1 MSTRMLI
8 LDDEPLFRETLA
20 EVFSGRGFLVSMASS
35 LAAARQLLHRMPFD
49 IVLLDNKLPDGGG
62 LALVPELL
70 RSNDAVKILL
80 LTAFPSYENAVQAL
94 KSGIHDYLSKPVEI
108 EEVILTVER
117 LLHTTALEKVEE
129 VHRFQLHQ
137 ESRTALLVGAGAR
150 FADIHHLIERAAAT
164 EARVLITGETGT
176 GKSLVAKTIH
186 YASRLAEKP
195 FISLNCAALPESLIE
210 AELFGVEKGAFTGAT
225 ATRKGLF
232 ELADGGTLFL
242 DEIAEMPLA
251 LQAKLL
257 GVLEEQTI
265 RRLGSEV
272 QRTVSVRILAATNVD
287 PEKAVASGTFR
298 RDLYYR
304 LNVIHIHLPPLR
316 ERLDDLPALCRH
328 FVTTLAPGRVV
339 DIPGEEIARLAEYTF
354 PGNVRE
360 LRNLIERSLILHEGQ
375 YIFPSR
381 LLFSPSHT
389 PQSPAE
395 APRLRLAD
403 VERQHILSMFERC
416 GRNLTATA
424 QALDISLSTL
434 RRKLTEYGVR
444 TPATAAPP
452 SNLEAPL
459 SK

>member
-1 MSTRMLI
+1 MSKRMLI
-8 LDDEPLFRETLA
+8 LDDEPFFRETLA
-20 EVFSGRGFLVSMASS
+20 DVFSERGFTVSIASS
-35 LAAARQLLHRMPFD
+35 LATAQQLVRRMPFD

-62 LALVPELL
+62 LTLVPQLIQ
-70 RSNDAVKILL
+70 SNDAVKILL

-94 KSGIHDYLSKPVEI
+94 KSGIHDYLSKPVEV

-129 VHRFQLHQ
+129 VHRFQSRQ
-137 ESRTALLVGAGAR
+137 ESKTALLVGAGGR
-150 FADIHHLIERAAAT
+150 FADIHRLIERAAAT
-164 EARVLITGETGT
+164 DARVLITGETGT

-195 FISLNCAALPESLIE
+195 FISVNCAALPESLIE

-242 DEIAEMPLA
+242 DEITELPLA
-251 LQAKLL
+251 LQSKLL

-272 QRTVSVRILAATNVD
+272 QRTIAVRVLSATNVD
-287 PEKAVASGTFR
+287 PEKAIAAGTFR

-304 LNVIHIHLPPLR
+304 LNVIQIHLPPLR

-328 FVTTLAPGRVV
+328 FITTLAPGRTVTLP
-339 DIPGEEIARLAEYTF
+339 DEEIARLAEYAF
-354 PGNVRE
+354 PGNIRE
-360 LRNLIERSLILHEGQ
+360 LRNLIERSLILHDGPC
-375 YIFPSR
+375 IFPSR
-381 LLFSPSHT
+381 LLFSPSDVAS
-389 PQSPAE
+389 PQAAVP
-395 APRLRLAD
+395 PLRLAD
-403 VERQHILSMFERC
+403 VEREHILAVFARC
-416 GRNLTATA
+416 GHNLTATA

-444 TPATAAPP
+444 APSTAAHPA
-452 SNLEAPL
+452 NLEAPRA
-459 SK
+459 K

>member
-1 MSTRMLI
+1 MSRRMLI

-20 EVFSGRGFLVSMASS
+20 DVFSGRGFLVSLASS

-108 EEVILTVER
+108 EEVILAVER

-129 VHRFQLHQ
+129 VHRFQAHQ

-150 FADIHHLIERAAAT
+150 FAEIHRLIERAAAT
-164 EARVLITGETGT
+164 EVRVLITGETGT
-176 GKSLVAKTIH
+176 GKSLVAKAIH

-195 FISLNCAALPESLIE
+195 FISVNCAALPESLIE

-242 DEIAEMPLA
+242 DEVAEMPLA

-272 QRTVSVRILAATNVD
+272 QRTVSVRVLAATNVD
-287 PEKAVASGTFR
+287 PERAVAAGTFR

-328 FVTTLAPGRVV
+328 FIATLAPGRAV
-339 DIPGEEIARLAEYTF
+339 DIPEDEIARLAEYAF

-360 LRNLIERSLILHEGQ
+360 LRNLIERSLILHDGQ

-381 LLFSPSHT
+381 LIFNPAAASQPYPSE
-389 PQSPAE
+389 PLQ
-395 APRLRLAD
+395 RLAD
-403 VERQHILSMFERC
+403 VERQHILAVFERC
-416 GRNLTATA
+416 GHNLTATA

-444 TPATAAPP
+444 PTAAASPA
-452 SNLEAPL
+452 NLEAPL

>member
-1 MSTRMLI
+1 MSRRMLI

-20 EVFSGRGFLVSMASS
+20 DVFSGRGFLVSLASS

-108 EEVILTVER
+108 EEVILAVER
-117 LLHTTALEKVEE
+117 LLRTTALEKVEE
-129 VHRFQLHQ
+129 VHRFQAHQ

-150 FADIHHLIERAAAT
+150 FAEIHRLIERAAAT

-176 GKSLVAKTIH
+176 GKSLVAKAIH

-195 FISLNCAALPESLIE
+195 FISVNCAALPESLIE

-242 DEIAEMPLA
+242 DEVAEMPLA

-272 QRTVSVRILAATNVD
+272 QRTVSVRVLAATNVD
-287 PEKAVASGTFR
+287 PERAVAAGTFR

-328 FVTTLAPGRVV
+328 FIATLAPGRAV
-339 DIPGEEIARLAEYTF
+339 DIPEDEIARLAEYAF

-360 LRNLIERSLILHEGQ
+360 LRNLIERSLILHDGP

-381 LLFSPSHT
+381 LIFNPAAASQPYPSE
-389 PQSPAE
+389 PLQ
-395 APRLRLAD
+395 RLAD
-403 VERQHILSMFERC
+403 VERQHILAVFERC
-416 GRNLTATA
+416 SRNLTATA

-444 TPATAAPP
+444 PTAAASPA
-452 SNLEAPL
+452 NLEAPL